1 MNNDKMGATIT
12 ALLALTAIDIAT
24 GIDDGQERDAVIG
37 NLFDDDVSGEEIIG
51 LDTIVGE
58 MGAIG
63 EELDSILD
71 SVVSGTMAGSTG
83 VSKIRQ
89 LAANM
94 KELRQVD
101 PNAVA
106 ITKQSPNRRR
116 YWHAPFPAT
125 AFLAAATTT
134 LQMQPQEL
142 FRTERL
148 FIPSALAQDYNVTQL
163 FVGQK
168 NQLLVAGEING
179 QVFSEVAVRSFL
191 NLDTANVGNT
201 INLTLRNDGVGTSTP
216 RPDLLGTAAV

>member
-1 MNNDKMGATIT
+1 MS
-12 ALLALTAIDIAT
+12 
-24 GIDDGQERDAVIG
+24 
-37 NLFDDDVSGEEIIG
+37 LFDDDVSGEEIVGI
-51 LDTIVGE
+51 DTIIGE

-63 EELDSILD
+63 EDLDSILD
-71 SVVSGTMAGSTG
+71 SVVSGTVDGATG
-83 VSKIRQ
+83 VSKMRRLAGQMKQ
-89 LAANM
+89 LR
-94 KELRQVD
+94 EVD
-101 PNAVA
+101 PNAIAVM
-106 ITKQSPNRRR
+106 KQTPNRRR

-148 FIPSALAQDYNVTQL
+148 FMPSALAQDYNITQL

-201 INLTLRNDGVGTSTP
+201 INLTLRNDGLVTSTP